1 MQASSLA
8 GSSRD
13 PSGPLSG
20 EARALRPTYNASV
33 SSFAAKEDQV
43 KLRLHSEGK
52 QDDRVVRMLDLHVRG
67 QRGSAPIVLQKQ
79 DLRRRLKSAA

>member
-1 MQASSLA
+1 M
-8 GSSRD
+8 
-13 PSGPLSG
+13 
-20 EARALRPTYNASV
+20 
-33 SSFAAKEDQV
+33 